1 MMNVN
6 RFCECKSG
14 YVFINHILLDCLQ
27 MNLLTVGMFSWF
39 SVLSSDVT
47 FSYTQDFR
55 LRSWGTVVTARMNEA
70 FQKASHTIINELHI
84 QMCFV

>member
-14 YVFINHILLDCLQ
+14 YVFINPYFVSKFIWS
-27 MNLLTVGMFSWF
+27 LTVGMFSWF